1 MKNRQFSLNFRAKVA
16 ALLFLAGAATAQVP
30 AVPVVSPAERNVAE
44 SVQFY
49 RQLHAVLIACQPI
62 CDRRVN
68 LALPRQL
75 RLDGPAV
82 VIEIDFSGITHAKIE

>member
-1 MKNRQFSLNFRAKVA
+1 MKNRQFSLIFRAKVA

-49 RQLHAVLIACQPI
+49 RQLHAVL
-62 CDRRVN
+62 
-68 LALPRQL
+68 PR
-75 RLDGPAV
+75 
-82 VIEIDFSGITHAKIE
+82 